1 LFRGLPQARR
11 LTQVQEEPVRDLLA
25 GLLLT
30 LIAFGSLSGCSSD
43 PAPAVT
49 PQLVTSA
56 LPNFLPPDW
65 RYEKN
70 AIQLHVE
77 ADPLLNLFHKAPHT
91 LLLCTYHLRDPNAF
105 NQLQDEKGG
114 LQKLL
119 DCGRFDPSVLY
130 ARRIVLQPGQT
141 LEQSLDRSDG
151 ARFIAFAA
159 GYYQMQKDRMTAS
172 LPVPLA
178 IVKREG
184 SVLQIPQKM
193 RIDLRLGPQELK
205 EVQATPI
212 TQKD

>member
-1 LFRGLPQARR
+1 M
-11 LTQVQEEPVRDLLA
+11 RDLAA

-30 LIAFGSLSGCSSD
+30 LIAYGVLTGCSSD
-43 PAPAVT
+43 PSPAVT
-49 PQLVTSA
+49 PQVVSSP
-56 LPNFLPPDW
+56 LPNLLPPDW
-65 RYEKN
+65 RYEKD

-77 ADPLLNLFHKAPHT
+77 ADPLLNLFHKEPHT

-105 NQLQDEKGG
+105 NQLQEEKGG

-130 ARRIVLQPGQT
+130 ARRFVLQPGQT
-141 LEQSLDRSDG
+141 LEQALDRSDG

-159 GYYQMQKDRMTAS
+159 GYYKVQRAGMTAS

-184 SVLQIPQKM
+184 AVLQIPQKM

-205 EVQATPI
+205 EVQATPVS
-212 TQKD
+212 QKD